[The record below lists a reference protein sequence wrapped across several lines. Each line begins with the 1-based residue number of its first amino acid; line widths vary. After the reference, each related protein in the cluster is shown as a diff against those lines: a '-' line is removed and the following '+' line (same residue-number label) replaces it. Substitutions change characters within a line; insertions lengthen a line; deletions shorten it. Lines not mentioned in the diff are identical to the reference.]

1 MQIAPRTSKNVA
13 IRNWRRTVGEHAT
26 QRHEREERLFWGSR
40 GEIMPVPTGRFEKRI
55 ARAVTV
61 EIRPEDEAMA
71 KERTLTENVSP
82 HGARVLMEREWRP
95 GQQVMVISPKEGV
108 WTRGQIVYCQ
118 LLAESRF
125 AVGLELSVR
134 VEPWAKSY

>member
-1 MQIAPRTSKNVA
+1 
-13 IRNWRRTVGEHAT
+13 
-26 QRHEREERLFWGSR
+26 
-40 GEIMPVPTGRFEKRI
+40 MPVPTGRFEKRI

-61 EIRPEDEAMA
+61 EIRPEDEGMPKA
-71 KERTLTENVSP
+71 RTLTENVSP

-95 GQQVMVISPKEGV
+95 GPTVTVLSAKEGV
-108 WTRGQIVYCQ
+108 VARGEIVYCQ
-118 LLAESRF
+118 PLAECRF

>member
-1 MQIAPRTSKNVA
+1 
-13 IRNWRRTVGEHAT
+13 
-26 QRHEREERLFWGSR
+26 
-40 GEIMPVPTGRFEKRI
+40 MPVPTGRFEKRI

-61 EIRPEDEAMA
+61 EICPEEEGMP

-95 GQQVMVISPKEGV
+95 GQRVMVMSPNEGV
-108 WTRGQIVYCQ
+108 RALGQIVYCE
-118 LLAESRF
+118 LLAECRF

-134 VEPWAKSY
+134 VDLWAKPY

>member
-1 MQIAPRTSKNVA
+1 
-13 IRNWRRTVGEHAT
+13 
-26 QRHEREERLFWGSR
+26 
-40 GEIMPVPTGRFEKRI
+40 MPMPTGRIEKRI

-61 EIRPEDEAMA
+61 EICPEEEGMP

-95 GQQVMVISPKEGV
+95 GQRVMVMSPNEGV
-108 WTRGQIVYCQ
+108 RALGQIVYCEV
-118 LLAESRF
+118 LAESRC

-134 VEPWAKSY
+134 VESWGKSY